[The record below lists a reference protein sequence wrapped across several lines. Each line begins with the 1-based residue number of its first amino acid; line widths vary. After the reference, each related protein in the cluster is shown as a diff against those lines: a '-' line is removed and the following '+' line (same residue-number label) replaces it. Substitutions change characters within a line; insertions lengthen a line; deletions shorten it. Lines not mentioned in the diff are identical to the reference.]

1 MTINED
7 FWFSYT
13 LSEQELEDIYNFL
26 LETETPLDK
35 FEITKFIIDKA
46 IAAQEEKIKAQQSA
60 LGTVYLPENQYKK
73 GDTLVFPARFNEV
86 GKVQAVRI
94 GFNPDYTDLQVI
106 DVDFPS
112 GATVSFAA
120 NLKDHKLNQPEPL
133 NKDIL
138 LDPDYVFEK
147 FGARLVESVAESCAT
162 SNDLVCIARH
172 YFPRAL
178 LFDISIGHLNLFEA
192 VLEMANGGP
201 LSTKELIE
209 QIELPTGNNENLT
222 EFSLNYAL
230 EKDGRFD
237 EVGPSGVTL
246 WFLKR
251 LEPMEVQ
258 KPPMTL
264 VFTGNQP
271 DSPEDLEG
279 LSELN
284 RMVFDELEE
293 DEVDPALAD
302 ELTINLSYPHWRA
315 GTLPLTNRVKGLF
328 PTAYETPRVK
338 FDFCDGNSQEKFSG
352 WVVRQHKY
360 VVGLREWYEHQGAI
374 PGSNITIRRGK
385 TPGEVIVQTQKSKN
399 SRDWIKTVLVGTD
412 GGIVFALLKQVISCT
427 FDDRMA
433 IMIPDISAIDGIWT
447 NSSRA
452 KQPVEKVVQTVMRE
466 MGKLNLQNQIH
477 AQELYAAVNVVRRV
491 STSQILSILYSQPW
505 AKHLGDLYFKLEETS
520 ST

>member
-13 LSEQELEDIYNFL
+13 LTEQELEDIYNFL

-35 FEITKFIIDKA
+35 FEITKFIIGKA
-46 IAAQEEKIKAQQSA
+46 ITAQEEKLKSQQLA
-60 LGTVYLPENQYKK
+60 LGTLYLPEKQYSK
-73 GDTLVFPARFNEV
+73 GDVLVFPTRSNEV
-86 GKVQAVRI
+86 GKVRAIRS
-94 GFNPDYTDLQVI
+94 GFNPDYAELQVI
-106 DVDFPS
+106 DVDFES
-112 GATVSFAA
+112 GASASFAA
-120 NLKDHKLNQPEPL
+120 NIKDHKLNDPVPVK
-133 NKDIL
+133 KDDL
-138 LDPDYVFEK
+138 LDADFVFEE
-147 FGARLVESVAESCAT
+147 FGTRLVESVAESCAT

-178 LFDISIGHLNLFEA
+178 LFDISIGHLNLCEA

-209 QIELPTGNNENLT
+209 QIELPASNNEYLT

-237 EVGPSGVTL
+237 EVGPSGITL

-258 KPPMTL
+258 KPPMPL
-264 VFTGNQP
+264 VFSGKL
-271 DSPEDLEG
+271 PESHAELAG
-279 LSELN
+279 LDELN
-284 RMVFDELEE
+284 RLVFDELEE
-293 DEVDPALAD
+293 DEVDSALTD
-302 ELTINLSYPHWRA
+302 EAIISLSYPHWRA
-315 GTLPLTNRVKGLF
+315 GTLPLTNRVKGIF
-328 PTAYETPRVK
+328 PTAHETPRVK
-338 FDFCDGNSQEKFSG
+338 FNFSDGNSQEKFSG
-352 WVVRQHKY
+352 WVVRPNKY
-360 VVGLREWYEHQGAI
+360 VFGLREWYEQQGAI
-374 PGSNITIRRGK
+374 PGSNITVRRGK
-385 TPGEVIVQTQKSKN
+385 ESGEVIIQTQKSKN

-433 IMIPDISAIDGIWT
+433 IMIPDVNAIDSIWT
-447 NSSRA
+447 SSSRA

-491 STSQILSILYSQPW
+491 STSQVLSILYTQPW

-520 ST
+520 SS

>member
-13 LSEQELEDIYNFL
+13 LTEQELEDIYNFL

-35 FEITKFIIDKA
+35 FEITKFIIGKA
-46 IAAQEEKIKAQQSA
+46 IISQEEKLKAQQSA
-60 LGTVYLPENQYKK
+60 LGTSYLPEKQYSK
-73 GDTLVFPARFNEV
+73 GDVLVFPARSNEV
-86 GKVQAVRI
+86 GEVQTVRT
-94 GFNPDYTDLQVI
+94 GFNPDYVDLQVI
-106 DVDFPS
+106 DVAFKS
-112 GATVSFAA
+112 GASVSFAA
-120 NLKDHKLNQPEPL
+120 NLKDHKLNHPVPPIK
-133 NKDIL
+133 NDL
-138 LDPDYVFEK
+138 LDPNYVFEK
-147 FGARLVESVAESCAT
+147 FGAHLVESVAESCAT

-178 LFDISIGHLNLFEA
+178 LFDISIGHLNLCEA

-209 QIELPTGNNENLT
+209 QIELPTSNNEYLT

-251 LEPMEVQ
+251 LEPLEVQ

-264 VFTGNQP
+264 VFSGNLPESP
-271 DSPEDLEG
+271 DDLEG

-284 RMVFDELEE
+284 RLIFDELE
-293 DEVDPALAD
+293 DDVIDPTQAD
-302 ELTINLSYPHWRA
+302 EITICLSYPHWRA
-315 GTLPLTNRVKGLF
+315 GTLPLTNRVKGIF

-338 FDFCDGNSQEKFSG
+338 FDFCDGNNQEKFSG
-352 WVVRQHKY
+352 WVVRPNKY
-360 VVGLREWYEHQGAI
+360 VFGLREWYEQQGVI
-374 PGSNITIRRGK
+374 PGSNIKIRRGK
-385 TPGEVIVQTQKSKN
+385 ESGEVIVQTQKSKN

-412 GGIVFALLKQVISCT
+412 GGIVFALLKQMISCT

-433 IMIPDISAIDGIWT
+433 IMIPDVNAIDSIWT

-452 KQPVEKVVQTVMRE
+452 RQPVEKVVQTVMRE
-466 MGKLNLQNQIH
+466 MGKLNPQNQIH
-477 AQELYAAVNVVRRV
+477 AQELYAALNVVRRV

-505 AKHLGDLYFKLEETS
+505 ANHLGDLYFKLEES
-520 ST
+520 SSS

>member
-35 FEITKFIIDKA
+35 FEITKFIIGKA
-46 IAAQEEKIKAQQSA
+46 ITAQEEKLKAEQSA
-60 LGTVYLPENQYKK
+60 LGSVYLPEKQYAK
-73 GDTLVFPARFNEV
+73 GDVLVFPARSNEV
-86 GKVQAVRI
+86 GKVHAVRI

-106 DVDFPS
+106 DVEFES
-112 GATVSFAA
+112 GASASFAA
-120 NLKDHKLNQPEPL
+120 NLQDHKLNNPEPL
-133 NKDIL
+133 KKDDL
-138 LDPDYVFEK
+138 MDPDFVFEK
-147 FGARLVESVAESCAT
+147 FGASLVDSVAESCAT
-162 SNDLVCIARH
+162 SDDLVCIARH

-178 LFDISIGHLNLFEA
+178 LFDISIGHMNLCEA

-201 LSTKELIE
+201 LSTKGLIE

-230 EKDGRFD
+230 ENDGRFD
-237 EVGPSGVTL
+237 EVGPSGITL

-251 LEPMEVQ
+251 LEPLEVQ
-258 KPPMTL
+258 KPPMPL
-264 VFTGNQP
+264 VFSG
-271 DSPEDLEG
+271 SLPESLDELAG
-279 LSELN
+279 LDELN
-284 RMVFDELEE
+284 RLVFDELEE

-302 ELTINLSYPHWRA
+302 EVTISLSYPHWRA
-315 GTLPLTNRVKGLF
+315 GTLPLTNRVKDIF

-338 FDFCDGNSQEKFSG
+338 FDFADGNSQEKFSG
-352 WVVRQHKY
+352 WVVRPNKY
-360 VVGLREWYEHQGAI
+360 VFGLRDWYEQQGAI
-374 PGSNITIRRGK
+374 PGSNIIVRRSK
-385 TPGEVIVQTQKSKN
+385 KSGEVIVQTQKSKN

-412 GGIVFALLKQVISCT
+412 GGMVFALLKQVISCT

-433 IMIPDISAIDGIWT
+433 IMIPDVNAIDSIWSS
-447 NSSRA
+447 SSRG

-491 STSQILSILYSQPW
+491 SPSQILSILYTQPW
-505 AKHLGDLYFKLEETS
+505 AKHLGDLYFKLEES
-520 ST
+520 SSS